1 MSESVSVIGAG
12 SWGTALAKL
21 VADKGIPTCLWARD
35 ESVAQAINARHE
47 NTKYLAG
54 ITLPESLVATSDL
67 AKAVSEATTIVWV
80 VPTHGLRAVIQSAL
94 PSIRPGT
101 LHVSAIKGI
110 EEGSLKLVSEMF
122 EELLPPEMHTFLS
135 FLGGPSFAKEVAQAV
150 PTAVSI
156 ASKHDATAKRA
167 QGILSTERFRV
178 YTTEDVVGVEVGGA
192 LKNVIAIA
200 VGIADGMGFG
210 LNTRAGLITRGLA
223 EINRLAIDLGANPL
237 TISGLSGMGDLVL
250 TCTGDLSRNRQV
262 GIALGRGEK
271 LSDIVARTNM
281 VAEGIRTAHS
291 ANDLAHKRGIEMP
304 ITREVYEMIHTGK
317 APELVVTSLTSRP
330 MRHERE

>member
-1 MSESVSVIGAG
+1 MSELVSVIGAG

-21 VADKGIPTCLWARD
+21 VADKGIRTRLWARD
-35 ESVAQAINARHE
+35 EAVASAINERHE
-47 NTKYLAG
+47 NTKYLSG
-54 ITLPESLVATSDL
+54 IALPASLEATSDL
-67 AKAVSEATTIVWV
+67 AEAVSEASAIVWV
-80 VPTHGLRAVIQSAL
+80 VPTHGLRAVLTSAL
-94 PSIRPGT
+94 PHIRPGT

-110 EEGSLKLVSEMF
+110 EEGSLKLVSELF
-122 EELLPPEMHTFLS
+122 EELLPPDFHTELS
-135 FLGGPSFAKEVAQAV
+135 FLGGPSFAKEVALAV

-156 ASKHDATAKRA
+156 ASKHEETAKRA
-167 QGILSTERFRV
+167 QAILSTDRFRV

-223 EINRLAIDLGANPL
+223 EINRLAMALGANPL

-262 GIALGRGEK
+262 GIALGKGEK
-271 LSDIVARTNM
+271 LADIVARMSM

-291 ANDLAHKRGIEMP
+291 ANDLAQKRGIDMP

-317 APELVVTSLTSRP
+317 APDLVVTSLTSRP